1 MTLNEARFLMQSN
14 IHYGLMMVET
24 GDADGLIAGL
34 TQHYPETVRPALQII
49 KPKEGKST
57 IAGLYMI
64 MFRNRMLFFADT
76 TINIDPT
83 AEQLAD
89 IALLVA
95 DEVRRFDIEPKI
107 AMLSYSSFGSVK
119 HPTSEKMRRATELV
133 KARRPNLIVE
143 GEMQADIALS
153 PELLDT
159 LYPFSK
165 LKGEANVMIFPDL
178 ASSTIAAKLLLK
190 LANAETVGPILMG
203 MNKPVHLLQTS
214 NDVNDIVN
222 MTAVAVMEAQELT

>member
-1 MTLNEARFLMQSN
+1 
-14 IHYGLMMVET
+14 
-24 GDADGLIAGL
+24 
-34 TQHYPETVRPALQII
+34 
-49 KPKEGKST
+49 
-57 IAGLYMI
+57 
-64 MFRNRMLFFADT
+64 LFFADT

-95 DEVRRFDIEPKI
+95 DEVRRFDIEPRI
-107 AMLSYSSFGSVK
+107 AMLSYSTFGSVK
-119 HPTSEKMRRATELV
+119 HPTSLKMRRATELV
-133 KARRPNLIVE
+133 KAKNPDLIVD

-153 PELLDT
+153 PDLLNSSF
-159 LYPFSK
+159 PFST
-165 LKGEANVMIFPDL
+165 LKGPANVMIFPDL

-222 MTAVAVMEAQELT
+222 MTAVAVMEAQESKK